1 MKVNQ
6 GFLGTLRGLSESEL
20 NPRHNLKEGQTLDK
34 YERIKNAGELI
45 DVIQFTQGQAD
56 KGLFKYENGVEI
68 FLPVEEIR
76 RDKKKYLPMQYFS
89 RVYTVEVMDVD
100 RENKRVTVS
109 FLKAQ
114 DRSRPE
120 VYKQISDAVKAGKK
134 VRAQARID
142 WICNKEDRRG
152 AYAFVD
158 IFGLGITG
166 IVLAKD
172 WGYGFVKDISNY
184 AKTGDVIDCVI
195 LEYNKRGSKDFAEFR
210 VSRKLALNEDPWE
223 NVAERFPLKSRVIV
237 ECIGCYENN
246 FVGKVEG
253 QEELAAYCYYPKP
266 GRISSITNEEF
277 VVRVGGKYIGNVSKV
292 DPVKRQLQV
301 RVYDE
306 VQTLGDN
313 A

>member
-1 MKVNQ
+1 MDKTTGEIVASGTMITTSAFNITPPTYADGKIFVALAGSRVQ
-6 GFLGTLRGLSESEL
+6 AFDAETLESLWIFKSTTNGQPNSPITYHDGYVYTGFWTGDTKDCDYVCLSVEDENPDNPTEAKKATWQYMNTGGFYWAGCYVTDNYLLVGTDDG
-20 NPRHNLKEGQTLDK
+20 
-34 YERIKNAGELI
+34 
-45 DVIQFTQGQAD
+45 
-56 KGLFKYENGVEI
+56 ENG
-68 FLPVEEIR
+68 
-76 RDKKKYLPMQYFS
+76 
-89 RVYTVEVMDVD
+89 YTSQTSQLLSLDP
-100 RENKRVTVS
+100 
-109 FLKAQ
+109 L
-114 DRSRPE
+114 
-120 VYKQISDAVKAGKK
+120 
-134 VRAQARID
+134 
-142 WICNKEDRRG
+142 
-152 AYAFVD
+152 
-158 IFGLGITG
+158 
-166 IVLAKD
+166 
-172 WGYGFVKDISNY
+172 
-184 AKTGDVIDCVI
+184 TGDVIDCVI